1 MRFVV
6 KLDLQQHSHSRPDPA
21 ALRQAQE
28 DAVIT
33 PAAVDSAPF
42 ALLSISVVDDHDL
55 PRPEHFKQQIFS
67 EFYDFLS
74 AVNQALL
81 HELDQYADAVLN
93 DNENA
98 ALKSQLLARQIN
110 FEEPLVQSLVQDI
123 RDDLSEQFAALRQ
136 ELELISQQKQLA
148 AAFNEDLN
156 TLCSAFLNHL
166 IAELYVRA
174 DLI

>member
-6 KLDLQQHSHSRPDPA
+6 KLDLQHHSQPEHSPA
-21 ALRQAQE
+21 EAAARDE
-28 DAVIT
+28 VIT

-67 EFYDFLS
+67 EFYEFLS
-74 AVNQALL
+74 TVNQALL
-81 HELDQYADAVLN
+81 HELDKYAEAVLN

-110 FEEPLVQSLVQDI
+110 FEEPLVQALVQNI
-123 RDDLSEQFAALRQ
+123 HENLSEQFAALRQ
-136 ELELISQQKQLA
+136 ELARIARQMQLA

-156 TLCSAFLNHL
+156 TLCDAFLNHL
-166 IAELYVRA
+166 IGELYVRA